1 MHTFQ
6 TELECGFVRA
16 DIFHLE
22 YHRASIGFIEMKSNG
37 IMSL

>member
-1 MHTFQ
+1 MHTFP

-22 YHRASIGFIEMKSNG
+22 YRSAYIGFIEMKSKG
-37 IMSL
+37 IMSP